1 MLDNKIQLFFIV
13 GFNFST
19 QQLFMAKLKLKI
31 SAIFIAGFN
40 FSTQQLLNALLD
52 NKIQL
57 FFIAAFNFFN
67 PANIKGFVGLKN
79 SAKPIFK
86 ADLKMKISAIFHS

>member
-1 MLDNKIQLFFIV
+1 LDI
-13 GFNFST
+13 
-19 QQLFMAKLKLKI
+19 
-31 SAIFIAGFN
+31 
-40 FSTQQLLNALLD
+40 
-52 NKIQL
+52 KIQL